1 MEVIQEARANQ
12 DDNIRFMPIIMLT
25 SNQNERII
33 RKFLA
38 LGCDDIILYPCTSQ
52 PLANR
57 LRMQIDQQFDYFQT
71 AKYFGPDRRKKEHDE
86 DHPDRRGGKNSYY
99 RHIEIRRDLRGG
111 VKVLS
116 SQVFEPETRAAS

>member
-33 RKFLA
+33 RKFLM

-71 AKYFGPDRRKKEHDE
+71 AKYFGPDRRKKEHDA
-86 DHPDRRGGKNSYY
+86 DHPDRRGGKDSYY

-116 SQVFEPETRAAS
+116 SQVFEPETRAAG